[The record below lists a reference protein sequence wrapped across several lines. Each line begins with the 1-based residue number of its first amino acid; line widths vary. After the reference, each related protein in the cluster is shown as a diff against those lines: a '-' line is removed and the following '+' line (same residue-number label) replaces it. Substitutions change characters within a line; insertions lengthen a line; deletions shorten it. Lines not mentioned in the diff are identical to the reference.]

1 MGAEM
6 GEDFY
11 GEDKATLGDRLTAA
25 REAAGIAAREMADR
39 LGVRHRTLQSWEDD
53 RSEPRANYLRMAAGI
68 MGVSLVWLMTGTG
81 SAPRA
86 SGGDG
91 TAMGASDAARAELAQ
106 LRDLLRQAEARI
118 GRLEQVLANV

>member
-1 MGAEM
+1 MGAET

-53 RSEPRANYLRMAAGI
+53 RSEPRANHLRMAAGV

-81 SAPRA
+81 SAPRTA
-86 SGGDG
+86 EGGEI
-91 TAMGASDAARAELAQ
+91 GASDAARAELAQ

>member
-1 MGAEM
+1 MGADM

-91 TAMGASDAARAELAQ
+91 TAMGASDAARAESAQ